1 MGYFLN
7 IICDNLDNLSEEHY
21 VNGKIPTND
30 ERFKYVE
37 NILLSVGVKN
47 IRRCNVDDN
56 SENIN
61 ENFYYFVTHV
71 NDLTKFEHSKML
83 DNKYPYTE
91 HLRGRVRS
99 DSNFHIILLDEFN
112 IRDSLKTI
120 YDKLFI
126 NFDRLIIKKPDELN
140 FQFLDE
146 LKVFP
151 KKSFNIVYDR
161 WSEDNITYFA
171 NLHPAHKEYFKYKI
185 VVGLFRFYNF
195 FHQIRNCVLDEVYVN
210 SNENFYYFI
219 NSDNFNHHVRELD
232 TIPLPT
238 KVRDCFNKCN
248 NFNII
253 LLNEHEFESEEFI
266 IYFNNL
272 LKKEKL
278 DSSRFYMLNNNSK
291 LNYYKQTHNIDYNVY
306 SLDFLVMFIST
317 HMVELGEPNFIQH
330 KEGSFFM
337 CHNRSPKPHRYAFL
351 CMLKKDGII
360 ENIDWSLIMG
370 WYHKKQRRH
379 EDSTYYS
386 EFFDD
391 YEKNE
396 HINEIEYFTKIE
408 IKKSKY
414 EESQTWFDDTGD
426 NAQIFWNKVYEKKT
440 FEDSYVNIV
449 TESCYSP
456 KEIHI
461 SEKSLKPFYFYQFPI
476 FVASYNHVK
485 YLKERFKFDMFDD
498 VINHDYDDE
507 FDNKIRMQKI
517 IKEIKRIY
525 ENKDFFIE
533 FYKKNEQRFIN
544 NRQKIID
551 IYNSKNDVNFFKLLM
566 DKKNEIK
573 KII

>member
-1 MGYFLN
+1 MGNFLN

-61 ENFYYFVTHV
+61 ENFYYFITHV

-99 DSNFHIILLDEFN
+99 DSNFHIIFLDEFN
-112 IRDSLKTI
+112 IKDSLKTI

-248 NFNII
+248 NFTKAVFNDSDFKSQTGQGVQKIVGKICGSEPDVTVASRGMFSNTRSYYFADSQTLQMINSQIRTNGRQHIALQVDLLDHSGNII
-253 LLNEHEFESEEFI
+253 
-266 IYFNNL
+266 
-272 LKKEKL
+272 
-278 DSSRFYMLNNNSK
+278 DQRC
-291 LNYYKQTHNIDYNVY
+291 TPIDNKNMISYERPRGTYNVRDKYTSGRPTFHSGNDAYGNPIVAYTFQTVQIPIGAFTATSWVTVFVSTGATNGQKY
-306 SLDFLVMFIST
+306 STVKNGTSSGG
-317 HMVELGEPNFIQH
+317 MVSRTMNATY
-330 KEGSFFM
+330 
-337 CHNRSPKPHRYAFL
+337 N
-351 CMLKKDGII
+351 
-360 ENIDWSLIMG
+360 SLIINYSG
-370 WYHKKQRRH
+370 
-379 EDSTYYS
+379 STNLPAGTYRMYS
-386 EFFDD
+386 TFNGTSFQLSTGFLP
-391 YEKNE
+391 N
-396 HINEIEYFTKIE
+396 YFQGGTL
-408 IKKSKY
+408 
-414 EESQTWFDDTGD
+414 
-426 NAQIFWNKVYEKKT
+426 V
-440 FEDSYVNIV
+440 
-449 TESCYSP
+449 
-456 KEIHI
+456 
-461 SEKSLKPFYFYQFPI
+461 
-476 FVASYNHVK
+476 
-485 YLKERFKFDMFDD
+485 
-498 VINHDYDDE
+498 
-507 FDNKIRMQKI
+507 
-517 IKEIKRIY
+517 
-525 ENKDFFIE
+525 
-533 FYKKNEQRFIN
+533 
-544 NRQKIID
+544 
-551 IYNSKNDVNFFKLLM
+551 
-566 DKKNEIK
+566 
-573 KII
+573 